1 MKKYIY
7 CIALAWTAMLLG
19 SCESFLEENP
29 GSLTT
34 DANLTSNEVAQAFAN
49 SAYTEVDVLAQGAG
63 GWGGNT
69 LSFLE
74 FMTGKATGVPQT
86 EAFKFNELTY
96 DASAFYI
103 GDYWRR
109 FYRGIQ
115 NCNIAIEQLS
125 EFPGITDTQR
135 ENWLAEVRT
144 LRAFYYFYLV
154 RMFGDVP
161 KVTENISD
169 LGQIETPRSP
179 VKEIYDEVIIPD
191 LLAAENSSLPWKE
204 STGRVSMGFIKAL
217 LADVYLTY
225 AGYPVQGGQQFY
237 AESASRSKELIEEGG
252 YSLFPEYADL
262 RDPAKE
268 NSGELIFQVQY
279 DEENRSSGL
288 TPVCLP
294 LGFDISAAYA
304 DEYGGMVPTEQFV
317 DSYAPGDKRA
327 EEKQFFF
334 TFYTPN
340 RSNASQVN
348 LGAPY
353 IYKYFHKQAVDN
365 DAKSPVNFTVYRLAD
380 VMLMYAEASNRAEG
394 GPNALARQCVNDIR
408 DRANLSAI
416 GALSMDAF
424 EKEVWSQRNFELCY
438 EGKMWFDMIRTRMVK
453 NDVSGNW
460 ENFVGHT
467 NVFGGTYQ
475 EKHLLFPVPKR
486 ERDNNA
492 ALTQN
497 PGFN

>member
-1 MKKYIY
+1 MKRLFYY
-7 CIALAWTAMLLG
+7 TAFAWTALFMG
-19 SCESFLEENP
+19 ACESFLEEDP

-34 DANLTSNEVAQAFAN
+34 DASLTSTEVAQAFAN
-49 SAYTEVDVLAQGAG
+49 SAYTELDVLAQGAG

-74 FMTGKATGVPQT
+74 FMTGKASGVPQT
-86 EAFKFNELTY
+86 EAFKFNNLTY

-115 NCNIAIEQLS
+115 NCNIAIEELTG
-125 EFPGITDTQR
+125 FPGLDEGQR
-135 ENWLAEVRT
+135 TNWLAEVRT

-169 LGQIETPRSP
+169 LGQIATPRSP
-179 VKEIYDEVIIPD
+179 VKEIYDEIIIPD
-191 LLAAENSSLPWKE
+191 LVFAEGSTLPWRDG
-204 STGRVSMGFIKAL
+204 TGRASMGLVKAL

-225 AGYPVQGGQQFY
+225 AGYPVQGGDQFY
-237 AESASRSKELIEEGG
+237 AESASRSRELIEEGG

-279 DEENRSSGL
+279 DEENRNSGL

-304 DEYGGMVPTEQFV
+304 DEYGGLVPTEQFV
-317 DSYAPGDKRA
+317 DSYAAGDKRA
-327 EEKQFFF
+327 DEKQFFF
-334 TFYTPN
+334 TFYTPA
-340 RSNASQVN
+340 RTNASQVN

-353 IYKYFHKQAVDN
+353 IYKYFHKQAVDG
-365 DAKSPVNFTVYRLAD
+365 DANSPVNFTVYRLAD

-394 GPNALARQCVNDIR
+394 SPNALARQCVNDIR
-408 DRANLSAI
+408 ARADLGAI
-416 GALSMDAF
+416 GNLSMDDF

-453 NDVSGNW
+453 NDVSGAW
-460 ENFVGHT
+460 ENFVGHKT
-467 NVFGGTYQ
+467 VFGATFQ

-486 ERDNNA
+486 ERDNNGE
-492 ALTQN
+492 LTQN
-497 PGFN
+497 PGF